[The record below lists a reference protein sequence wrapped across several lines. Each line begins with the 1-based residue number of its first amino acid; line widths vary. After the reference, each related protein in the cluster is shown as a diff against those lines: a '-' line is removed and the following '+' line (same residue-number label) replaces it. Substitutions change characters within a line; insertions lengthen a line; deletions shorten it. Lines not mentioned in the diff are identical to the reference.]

1 MRIPPL
7 GWPHDGTSV
16 HKNIAFELATCISM
30 EFKRDLLNEFSSAQL
45 HCAQMI
51 GNSSGSASTPQL
63 SIMSNSPQLEI
74 GRAKSVTTGSR
85 SFWLTIIAVR
95 RFLA

>member
-30 EFKRDLLNEFSSAQL
+30 EFKRDLLNEFSSVQL
-45 HCAQMI
+45 RYAKVL
-51 GNSSGSASTPQL
+51 GDSSGSASTPQNL
-63 SIMSNSPQLEI
+63 IMANSPQLEI